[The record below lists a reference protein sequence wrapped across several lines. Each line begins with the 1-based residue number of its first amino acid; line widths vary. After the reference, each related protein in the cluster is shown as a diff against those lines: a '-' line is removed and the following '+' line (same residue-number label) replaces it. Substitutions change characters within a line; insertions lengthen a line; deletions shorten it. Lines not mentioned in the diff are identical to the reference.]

1 MGWASRKAAGEEKL
15 WLIGPL
21 ALQLQLGCVAL
32 CSCKR
37 HVARACPAAPPLQQT
52 LNLWIPAAPSLQQQ
66 QQTSFLAS
74 CSQQHCTPAT
84 HLKYRIDRQQQ
95 QQSRP
100 WVLRSNGRR
109 GGGRVPAE
117 VGGNVSI
124 NRQLSAA
131 TSASST
137 ACCNSAAAAAAAAQ
151 QVAAGFSTSTPSI
164 CCSILPPV
172 AGCSAPDRRG
182 GIT

>member
-1 MGWASRKAAGEEKL
+1 MIIGFVLQDSSWCKEKL

-66 QQTSFLAS
+66 QQQTSFLAS

-95 QQSRP
+95 QQQSRP

-109 GGGRVPAE
+109 EGGPGARRSWRKCV
-117 VGGNVSI
+117 N
-124 NRQLSAA
+124 Q
-131 TSASST
+131 ST
-137 ACCNSAAAAAAAAQ
+137 AQRGHLCFLNCLLQLCCCCT
-151 QVAAGFSTSTPSI
+151 TS
-164 CCSILPPV
+164 CCSILNFNSISLLLHSPS
-172 AGCSAPDRRG
+172 CRRLLSS
-182 GIT
+182 